1 MFEPF
6 VRILL
11 NVNLFLN
18 QTLCETNLDDSIDF
32 DNFFVRGSFNPKG
45 VYYSYVWS
53 CSLCVGRTSF
63 CSGLISRKLNG
74 FLFIFSTDF
83 AYSLSCFFFLCRSPS
98 PSLCT
103 VFDAISSDV
112 GKVLSINPSAIV
124 FVFGDFNIRHKDWLN
139 HSGGTWRP
147 SEPCYNFS
155 ISNDLTEMVNFST
168 RIPNCDPRSPAL
180 LDLFLLTLVFV
191 LQWIS
196 FYWKIPITLLSQF
209 PLTSRQTQNRKFC
222 FII

>member
-1 MFEPF
+1 MFEAF
-6 VRILL
+6 FRILL

-63 CSGLISRKLNG
+63 CSGLEKV
-74 FLFIFSTDF
+74 TDSYLSF
-83 AYSLSCFFFLCRSPS
+83 RLTLLYSLSCFFFLCLSPF

-103 VFDAISSDV
+103 VFDAISSDL
-112 GKVLSINPSAIV
+112 GKVLLINPSAIV

-139 HSGGTWRP
+139 YSGGT
-147 SEPCYNFS
+147 
-155 ISNDLTEMVNFST
+155 
-168 RIPNCDPRSPAL
+168 
-180 LDLFLLTLVFV
+180 
-191 LQWIS
+191 
-196 FYWKIPITLLSQF
+196 
-209 PLTSRQTQNRKFC
+209 
-222 FII
+222 